1 MSVKAVF
8 YGMRDKRESRARPER
23 YFLTPEILKQIVVFG
38 RHKNPETDIL
48 RGVLILAYDGKCGS
62 SAIVA
67 GAGIGGLAAAAALA
81 PRFDRVVI
89 IEKDQRLDGVRRGA
103 AQGAH
108 IHTLLHGGE
117 MGLERLMPGLRDAFL
132 HAGAVKIDVGKNF
145 GIYDFNSWR
154 VSRPLGLTVLQ
165 MSRPAY
171 EVVMRERVLEFANV
185 SIQTGTSVT
194 GLSIE
199 QGCVRGVLINGEQE
213 MTADLVVDARGRG
226 GSLPRDLLNN
236 GFGEAPES
244 VLGIAM
250 SYVTGRFKKP
260 PQAGAEAKAIMVRPT
275 SPDRRYGLVSPIE
288 NDEWIVTLGGRG
300 VVEPPSDL
308 EGFFDYARMLAA
320 PEFYEMVE
328 GAELIGDLHS
338 YKIPTTNWRHY
349 DQMPAFP
356 QRLAPLGDTIASVN
370 PSHGQGMSVA
380 VFHALGLA
388 DALDKN
394 GLDGDFCKDYFDAAM
409 NASGAAWA
417 LASFDDLEFP
427 EVTGERP
434 QNFEQIAAFSRGLK
448 LLGNDDPEI
457 HRLSVEVA
465 HMLRRPDL
473 LQDEKIIGRVMQK
486 LFEAQSAA

>member
-1 MSVKAVF
+1 M
-8 YGMRDKRESRARPER
+8 
-23 YFLTPEILKQIVVFG
+23 
-38 RHKNPETDIL
+38 
-48 RGVLILAYDGKCGS
+48 AYDGKCGS

-89 IEKDQRLDGVRRGA
+89 LEKDQQLGDCVRRGA

-117 MGLERLMPGLRDAFL
+117 LGLEQLMPGLCDAFL
-132 HAGAVKIDVGKNF
+132 SAGAVKIDVGKNF
-145 GIYDFNSWR
+145 GIYDFGSWR
-154 VSRPLGLTVLQ
+154 VNRPLGLSVLQ

-171 EVVMRERVLEFANV
+171 EAVMRKRVLEFDNV
-185 SIQTGTSVT
+185 AIQTGTSVT

-199 QGCVRGVLINGEQE
+199 KGCVRGVLIKGEQE

-226 GSLPRDLLNN
+226 GALPRDLLKN

-250 SYVTGRFKKP
+250 SYVTGRFKKA
-260 PQAGAEAKAIMVRPT
+260 QAAGEEAKAIMVRPS

-288 NDEWIVTLGGRG
+288 NGEWIISLGGRG
-300 VVEPPSDL
+300 AVEPPLEL

-320 PEFYEMVE
+320 PEFYEMME

-356 QRLAPLGDTIASVN
+356 QHLAPLGDTIASVN
-370 PSHGQGMSVA
+370 PTLGQGMSVA

-388 DALDKN
+388 AALDKN
-394 GLDGDFCKDYFDAAM
+394 GLDGDFCEDYFDAAM
-409 NASGAAWA
+409 NASGAAWTM
-417 LASFDDLEFP
+417 ASYDDLAFP

-434 QNFEQIAAFSRGLK
+434 ENFEQIAAFSRGLK

-457 HRLSVEVA
+457 HRLSVEIA
-465 HMLRRPDL
+465 HMLHPPHL
-473 LQDEKIIGRVMQK
+473 LQDDKIIGRVMQK
-486 LFEAQSAA
+486 LFESQSAA